1 MLLDQIMFAV
11 NMKAGRLVYVLFP
24 AQKDNLIPAIQSET
38 DTAVCLKLVIC
49 TVHFKHTISCVLEIL
64 SNLFKLAMC

>member
-11 NMKAGRLVYVLFP
+11 NMKASRLVYVLFP

-38 DTAVCLKLVIC
+38 DMAVCLKLVIC
-49 TVHFKHTISCVLEIL
+49 TTLQTHNQLCIGDTIQFV
-64 SNLFKLAMC
+64 

>member
-38 DTAVCLKLVIC
+38 DTAV
-49 TVHFKHTISCVLEIL
+49 
-64 SNLFKLAMC
+64 